1 MSSISDETYH
11 LGEFE
16 PRPDDDVV
24 ICRCEEITR
33 GEIRRAVHAGMY
45 TMNEVKRF
53 LRAGMGLCQGQSCN
67 KTVRAIIAQE
77 LGISPTE
84 TDVITA
90 RSPVRPVPMG
100 VYVQTDFSAAL
111 EEMKQVA
118 EQGKQ
123 STKDLTAKYGRA
135 ARLGERSRGVLDAG
149 ATSCCILLQAMAD
162 GMKSVLEN

>member
-1 MSSISDETYH
+1 MSPKIKMSDIHDDRDDDIIELSEDELKEILADDDFDDREEY
-11 LGEFE
+11 GEVHSFVFSNSDPYAKVE

-100 VYVQTDFSAAL
+100 VYGNDTFYPKFL
-111 EEMKQVA
+111 
-118 EQGKQ
+118 GG
-123 STKDLTAKYGRA
+123 GRD
-135 ARLGERSRGVLDAG
+135 E
-149 ATSCCILLQAMAD
+149 
-162 GMKSVLEN
+162 

>member
-1 MSSISDETYH
+1 MRPIIWENLSLVPMMMS
-11 LGEFE
+11 LFA
-16 PRPDDDVV
+16 
-24 ICRCEEITR
+24 EITR

-100 VYVQTDFSAAL
+100 VYGNDTFYPKFL
-111 EEMKQVA
+111 
-118 EQGKQ
+118 GG
-123 STKDLTAKYGRA
+123 GRD
-135 ARLGERSRGVLDAG
+135 E
-149 ATSCCILLQAMAD
+149 
-162 GMKSVLEN
+162 

>member
-1 MSSISDETYH
+1 MENLKKLAEDGVDGFLVRNLEDFG
-11 LGEFE
+11 LLKERGLE
-16 PRPDDDVV
+16 DKV
-24 ICRCEEITR
+24 ILD
-33 GEIRRAVHAGMY
+33 AGMY

-100 VYVQTDFSAAL
+100 VYGNDTFYPKFL
-111 EEMKQVA
+111 
-118 EQGKQ
+118 GG
-123 STKDLTAKYGRA
+123 GRD
-135 ARLGERSRGVLDAG
+135 E
-149 ATSCCILLQAMAD
+149 
-162 GMKSVLEN
+162 

>member
-1 MSSISDETYH
+1 MSRPSYFPCKRGLGARIRGRFAALRIPPAAGKGSSISDETYH

-100 VYVQTDFSAAL
+100 VYGNDTFYPKFL
-111 EEMKQVA
+111 
-118 EQGKQ
+118 GG
-123 STKDLTAKYGRA
+123 GRD
-135 ARLGERSRGVLDAG
+135 E
-149 ATSCCILLQAMAD
+149 
-162 GMKSVLEN
+162 

>member
-84 TDVITA
+84 TGCDHC
-90 RSPVRPVPMG
+90 PVACASGPPWVSME
-100 VYVQTDFSAAL
+100 TIHF
-111 EEMKQVA
+111 
-118 EQGKQ
+118 
-123 STKDLTAKYGRA
+123 TKISGRWQ
-135 ARLGERSRGVLDAG
+135 R
-149 ATSCCILLQAMAD
+149 
-162 GMKSVLEN
+162 

>member
-45 TMNEVKRF
+45 TMNEVK
-53 LRAGMGLCQGQSCN
+53 SCN

-100 VYVQTDFSAAL
+100 VYGNDTFYPKFL
-111 EEMKQVA
+111 
-118 EQGKQ
+118 GG
-123 STKDLTAKYGRA
+123 GRD
-135 ARLGERSRGVLDAG
+135 E
-149 ATSCCILLQAMAD
+149 
-162 GMKSVLEN
+162 

>member
-1 MSSISDETYH
+1 MCPISDETYH
-11 LGEFE
+11 LGAFE
-16 PRPDDDVV
+16 PRPDDDVI

-77 LGISPTE
+77 LNIAPAEVG
-84 TDVITA
+84 VITA

-100 VYVQTDFSAAL
+100 VYGNDAFYPAF
-111 EEMKQVA
+111 
-118 EQGKQ
+118 
-123 STKDLTAKYGRA
+123 
-135 ARLGERSRGVLDAG
+135 LGGEAH
-149 ATSCCILLQAMAD
+149 
-162 GMKSVLEN
+162 E

>member
-90 RSPVRPVPMG
+90 RSPVRPVPMRRRLLSG
-100 VYVQTDFSAAL
+100 KARGKGNSSGAQGSCLRRIRAQWQRSQT
-111 EEMKQVA
+111 VW
-118 EQGKQ
+118 
-123 STKDLTAKYGRA
+123 T
-135 ARLGERSRGVLDAG
+135 
-149 ATSCCILLQAMAD
+149 
-162 GMKSVLEN
+162 

>member
-53 LRAGMGLCQGQSCN
+53 LRA
-67 KTVRAIIAQE
+67 VIAQE

-100 VYVQTDFSAAL
+100 VYGNDTFYPKFL
-111 EEMKQVA
+111 
-118 EQGKQ
+118 GG
-123 STKDLTAKYGRA
+123 GRD
-135 ARLGERSRGVLDAG
+135 E
-149 ATSCCILLQAMAD
+149 
-162 GMKSVLEN
+162 

>member
-77 LGISPTE
+77 LGISPT
-84 TDVITA
+84 
-90 RSPVRPVPMG
+90 
-100 VYVQTDFSAAL
+100 
-111 EEMKQVA
+111 
-118 EQGKQ
+118 
-123 STKDLTAKYGRA
+123 
-135 ARLGERSRGVLDAG
+135 
-149 ATSCCILLQAMAD
+149 
-162 GMKSVLEN
+162 

>member
-67 KTVRAIIAQE
+67 KTVRAIIGTGTGHFSHRNGCDHCPVACASGPHGC
-77 LGISPTE
+77 LWKRYILSKIS
-84 TDVITA
+84 
-90 RSPVRPVPMG
+90 
-100 VYVQTDFSAAL
+100 
-111 EEMKQVA
+111 
-118 EQGKQ
+118 
-123 STKDLTAKYGRA
+123 GRWQ
-135 ARLGERSRGVLDAG
+135 R
-149 ATSCCILLQAMAD
+149 
-162 GMKSVLEN
+162 

>member
-100 VYVQTDFSAAL
+100 VYGNDTFYPKFLGARGKGNSSGAQGSCLRRIRAQWQRSQT
-111 EEMKQVA
+111 VR
-118 EQGKQ
+118 
-123 STKDLTAKYGRA
+123 T
-135 ARLGERSRGVLDAG
+135 
-149 ATSCCILLQAMAD
+149 
-162 GMKSVLEN
+162 

>member
-1 MSSISDETYH
+1 MSSISDETYIWEN
-11 LGEFE
+11 LSLVPMMMSLFAAVKRSQEAKFA
-16 PRPDDDVV
+16 
-24 ICRCEEITR
+24 
-33 GEIRRAVHAGMY
+33 RAVHAGMY

-100 VYVQTDFSAAL
+100 VYGNDTFYPKFL
-111 EEMKQVA
+111 
-118 EQGKQ
+118 GG
-123 STKDLTAKYGRA
+123 GRD
-135 ARLGERSRGVLDAG
+135 E
-149 ATSCCILLQAMAD
+149 
-162 GMKSVLEN
+162 

>member
-53 LRAGMGLCQGQSCN
+53 LPGRHGVVPG
-67 KTVRAIIAQE
+67 TE
-77 LGISPTE
+77 LQQ
-84 TDVITA
+84 D
-90 RSPVRPVPMG
+90 RSG
-100 VYVQTDFSAAL
+100 HHCTGTGHFSH
-111 EEMKQVA
+111 
-118 EQGKQ
+118 
-123 STKDLTAKYGRA
+123 
-135 ARLGERSRGVLDAG
+135 
-149 ATSCCILLQAMAD
+149 
-162 GMKSVLEN
+162 

>member
-77 LGISPTE
+77 LGISPT
-84 TDVITA
+84 DHC
-90 RSPVRPVPMG
+90 PVACASGPHGCLWKR
-100 VYVQTDFSAAL
+100 YILS
-111 EEMKQVA
+111 KI
-118 EQGKQ
+118 
-123 STKDLTAKYGRA
+123 SGRWQ
-135 ARLGERSRGVLDAG
+135 R
-149 ATSCCILLQAMAD
+149 
-162 GMKSVLEN
+162 

>member
-1 MSSISDETYH
+1 MRPIIWENLSLVPMMMSLFAAVKRSQEAKFAERGLEDK
-11 LGEFE
+11 
-16 PRPDDDVV
+16 V
-24 ICRCEEITR
+24 ILD
-33 GEIRRAVHAGMY
+33 AGMY

-100 VYVQTDFSAAL
+100 VYGNDTFYPKFL
-111 EEMKQVA
+111 
-118 EQGKQ
+118 GG
-123 STKDLTAKYGRA
+123 GRD
-135 ARLGERSRGVLDAG
+135 E
-149 ATSCCILLQAMAD
+149 
-162 GMKSVLEN
+162 